1 MLAIRCFK
9 GVSEIYLYP
18 EVAFISSNLFYD
30 HEEQNKQSIR
40 YTYKSTYNKH
50 IIYNKYI
57 YVHTNVYSRY

>member
-57 YVHTNVYSRY
+57 